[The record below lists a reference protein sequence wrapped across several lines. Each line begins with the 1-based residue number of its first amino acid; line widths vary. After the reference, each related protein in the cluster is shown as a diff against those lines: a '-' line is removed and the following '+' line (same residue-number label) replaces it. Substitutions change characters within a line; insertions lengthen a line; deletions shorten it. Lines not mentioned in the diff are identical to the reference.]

1 MSFFRGVA
9 ASAAAA
15 AAAAV
20 ATGIAILIWRK
31 SRHDAD
37 GGHGGG
43 HDDGHDD
50 GDGHA
55 AGDVPIAKVAQQV
68 RDRNAICQH
77 LGRLGFGIVSD
88 GVSDGDVNVN
98 DVNVFISHIPDNM
111 SAQCCVAY
119 AALNAFKERT
129 TLPRGLRPLDLVPV
143 HDGNHYNLLAF
154 LHCPVIF
161 AWVIDQCCA
170 RVRAVQGTALVAF
183 DKTLAFATPVAMKL
197 GLRVACARIVDT
209 HTSGFNIQSRQI
221 AGDGSSY
228 HNGAVIALD
237 ASALL
242 PTDTVVLLHDVV
254 STGATKNALE
264 ALLTQVHGGGG
275 DWVGTPRTVHSIALI
290 DCCSHPG
297 AVQGLL
303 AGCVE

>member
-1 MSFFRGVA
+1 MSFFRAVA

-15 AAAAV
+15 AAAAA
-20 ATGIAILIWRK
+20 ATGLAILMWRK

-37 GGHGGG
+37 GGHGGQG
-43 HDDGHDD
+43 GGDGH
-50 GDGHA
+50 GHA

-77 LGRLGFGIVSD
+77 LGRLGFGIVHD
-88 GVSDGDVNVN
+88 DDGDDYYQPPTVG
-98 DVNVFISHIPDNM
+98 DVDVFIPHIPDNM

-221 AGDGSSY
+221 AGNGSSY

-275 DWVGTPRTVHSIALI
+275 DCVGTPRTVHSIALI